1 MKDHEVK
8 ALQNSGTYNAWDI
21 YNNNPHLKRVID
33 SLMDGT
39 FIENR
44 EEFRVIFEELMNK
57 NDEYFVLA
65 DYDAY
70 CKAQMQVRD
79 LYQNRLGWAKVCLIN
94 IAKSGFFSS
103 DRTIQEYVDDIWHL
117 EKVKF

>member
-1 MKDHEVK
+1 
-8 ALQNSGTYNAWDI
+8 
-21 YNNNPHLKRVID
+21 
-33 SLMDGT
+33 
-39 FIENR
+39 
-44 EEFRVIFEELMNK
+44 
-57 NDEYFVLA
+57 
-65 DYDAY
+65 
-70 CKAQMQVRD
+70 MQVRD